1 MGHMSFPRRIYK
13 GAYGLEHQTYRLALK
28 DARSIESMP
37 EDAGPAEYLGKEPA
51 GNRTFLLYRDRLGNY
66 WYKTVFRTAEGYI
79 SEYESIFG
87 KKKRRGK

>member
-1 MGHMSFPRRIYK
+1 MGHMSFPRRKYK
-13 GAYGLEHQTYRLALK
+13 GAYGLGHQTYRLALK

-51 GNRTFLLYRDRLGNY
+51 GNRAFLLYRDRLGNY

-79 SEYESIFG
+79 SEYENIFG